1 MKSRIGA
8 LLLALPV
15 TAGGFSL
22 FGMRTKASAES
33 TPAYWTG
40 ADGSGVVAVY
50 EGGDCPI
57 EVKRETLTFRITDLP
72 LVSFDGYDST
82 VTAEYELYNPLP
94 RDVSLSVFFPL
105 GLQPSYHDI
114 YREKGA
120 VLPGAE
126 AYSVTVEE
134 DGEVQAADIE
144 FRRTYYSGG
153 YSSAPFNAVEQ
164 IPLDSYIENEM
175 YGRGMRVTR
184 YSYTVTAPSEG
195 TYYTFCFIYDCNP
208 RKTQVICESGVTGT
222 IDGRG
227 IAYAFLTAGETREVT
242 FYAVGEQLAS
252 VNLDT
257 RLCVG
262 WGTSSEE
269 AQGGTVSVM
278 TETRQTFA
286 DFVEEFRPLEDT
298 EFGSVSELDWYNA
311 VVAMLASGES
321 GRLFLSDEVQLLD
334 YLMLWCEYSLTIPAG
349 GTVINTVSAPVYPSI
364 EGSAPKYTYD
374 YMLSPAQYWSDFG
387 SITIRIETDYR
398 LYSSSLPF
406 AKTENGYVYTKNSL
420 PMGDLSFSI
429 AKAEYTGSSYDP
441 YDDPSPTIMTALI
454 LLGVVVVIAVVIV
467 VVAVYIHKRNVRQ
480 LIQKQERLD
489 RGRAQEGH
497 IDLPEE
503 SSKDGDHRDE
513 KNDDHKEDS

>member
-208 RKTQVICESGVTGT
+208 RKTQVICESG
-222 IDGRG
+222 
-227 IAYAFLTAGETREVT
+227 
-242 FYAVGEQLAS
+242 
-252 VNLDT
+252 
-257 RLCVG
+257 
-262 WGTSSEE
+262 
-269 AQGGTVSVM
+269 GTVSVM

-374 YMLSPAQYWSDFG
+374 YMLSPAQYWADFG

-398 LYSSSLPF
+398 LYSCSLPF